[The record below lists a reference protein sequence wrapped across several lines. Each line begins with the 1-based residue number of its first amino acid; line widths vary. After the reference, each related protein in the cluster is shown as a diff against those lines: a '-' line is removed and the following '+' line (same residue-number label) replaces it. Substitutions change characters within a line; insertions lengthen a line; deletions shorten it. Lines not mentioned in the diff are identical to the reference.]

1 MHANTCGTISCTKRI
16 NVIRAEIRDLER
28 LGPLPT
34 DDDDYP
40 GIDRKLL
47 NFELRLAAIDPPITM
62 EEARVLASLFPEDGS
77 TSYGLA
83 WSLVHL
89 IGALSIDEYK
99 KVIPDISSEE
109 WRRDFEQWARNAESE
124 HQRGDSSSPGTAVRR
139 SG

>member
-47 NFELRLAAIDPPITM
+47 NF
-62 EEARVLASLFPEDGS
+62 
-77 TSYGLA
+77 
-83 WSLVHL
+83 
-89 IGALSIDEYK
+89 
-99 KVIPDISSEE
+99 
-109 WRRDFEQWARNAESE
+109 
-124 HQRGDSSSPGTAVRR
+124 
-139 SG
+139 

>member
-1 MHANTCGTISCTKRI
+1 M
-16 NVIRAEIRDLER
+16 IRAEIRNLER

-40 GIDRKLL
+40 GIDRELL
-47 NFELRLAAIDPPITM
+47 DFELLLAAIAPPITM

-89 IGALSIDEYK
+89 IGTLSINEYK
-99 KVIPDISSEE
+99 KVIPDIGSEE

-124 HQRGDSSSPGTAVRR
+124 RQRTDSLNREQRFGGPTRR
-139 SG
+139 GEA

>member
-1 MHANTCGTISCTKRI
+1 
-16 NVIRAEIRDLER
+16 VIRAEIQDLER

-34 DDDDYP
+34 DDDDHP

-47 NFELRLAAIDPPITM
+47 DFELRLAAIEPPITM

-89 IGALSIDEYK
+89 IGTLSIDEYK
-99 KVIPDISSEE
+99 KIIPDIGSEK
-109 WRRDFEQWARNAESE
+109 WRRDFEQWARNAEHE
-124 HQRGDSSSPGTAVRR
+124 HQRSGPLNRERR
-139 SG
+139 CGGSDRHDEA

>member
-1 MHANTCGTISCTKRI
+1 M
-16 NVIRAEIRDLER
+16 IRAEIRNLER

-40 GIDRKLL
+40 GIDRELL
-47 NFELRLAAIDPPITM
+47 DFELLLAAIDPPITM

-83 WSLVHL
+83 WSLVNL
-89 IGALSIDEYK
+89 IGTLSINEYK

-124 HQRGDSSSPGTAVRR
+124 HQRMDPLNREQRFGGPTRHDEA
-139 SG
+139 

>member
-1 MHANTCGTISCTKRI
+1 MKRI

-47 NFELRLAAIDPPITM
+47 DFELRLAAIEPPITM

-77 TSYGLA
+77 T
-83 WSLVHL
+83 
-89 IGALSIDEYK
+89 
-99 KVIPDISSEE
+99 KVI
-109 WRRDFEQWARNAESE
+109 Q
-124 HQRGDSSSPGTAVRR
+124 GVVLKV
-139 SG
+139 